1 MVVFHEELVHFG
13 GVHGYSGLAKDFIKF
28 FELEEVVVDHVLAGH
43 SIGFQNTCIDKG
55 ALLS

>member
-28 FELEEVVVDHVLAGH
+28 FELEGGSSGPCPSRSFNWFSKYLY
-43 SIGFQNTCIDKG
+43 
-55 ALLS
+55 

>member
-1 MVVFHEELVHFG
+1 MKSVLSVEDFH
-13 GVHGYSGLAKDFIKF
+13 FIKF